1 MLEEYIKKLQP
12 YVISMFKLD
21 SSGHDINHLI
31 RTMNNALYIQEKEG
45 GDRVIIGLAA
55 FLHDIHRILEKEMG
69 HFVSPKDSI
78 PKIKEILSNI
88 NLDEEQVNEICFCIE
103 NHENYNWNS
112 NNVNDINAL
121 ILQDADNLDAIGA
134 IGIARAFTAGGS
146 YGASIYDPTKALN
159 NNEAFIEGSKD
170 YSVIHHFYRKLFKL
184 GDNMNTK
191 TAKDLATKRIDF
203 MKNFTEEFLN
213 EWNSKI

>member
-1 MLEEYIKKLQP
+1 MLEDYIKEIQP

-21 SSGHDINHLI
+21 LSGHDINHLI
-31 RTMNNALYIQEKEG
+31 RTMNSALYIQGREC
-45 GDRVIIGLAA
+45 GDRVIIGIAA
-55 FLHDIHRILEKEMG
+55 FLHDIHRVMEKEMG

-88 NLDEEQVNEICFCIE
+88 NLDEEQVDEICFCIE
-103 NHENYNWNS
+103 NHENYNC
-112 NNVNDINAL
+112 
-121 ILQDADNLDAIGA
+121 
-134 IGIARAFTAGGS
+134 
-146 YGASIYDPTKALN
+146 
-159 NNEAFIEGSKD
+159 

-191 TAKDLATKRIDF
+191 TAKKLATKRIDF